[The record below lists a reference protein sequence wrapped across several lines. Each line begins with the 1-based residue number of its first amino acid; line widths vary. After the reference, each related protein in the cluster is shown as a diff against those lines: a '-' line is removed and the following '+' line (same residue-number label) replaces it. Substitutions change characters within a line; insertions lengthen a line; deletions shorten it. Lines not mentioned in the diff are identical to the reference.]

1 MDWTS
6 LINQRNEL
14 IERIKDTQDPKKHGI
29 ISRSSNMLAIT
40 DMCAQF
46 PLSLI
51 NLKDIDEN
59 EHLMTMPENANRA
72 DMDLLKDIQRF
83 INDIPIVEVRA
94 IFAHQ
99 FDVACIRRRNT

>member
-6 LINQRNEL
+6 LIKQRDEL
-14 IERIKDTQDPKKHGI
+14 IERIKDTQDRKKHGVI
-29 ISRSSNMLAIT
+29 ARSSNMLAIT
-40 DMCAQF
+40 DMCAQI

-51 NLKDIDEN
+51 NLKEPVGEN
-59 EHLMTMPENANRA
+59 EYLMSMPENAHQA

-83 INDIPIVEVRA
+83 INDIPVVEVRA

-99 FDVACIRRRNT
+99 FDMACIYR